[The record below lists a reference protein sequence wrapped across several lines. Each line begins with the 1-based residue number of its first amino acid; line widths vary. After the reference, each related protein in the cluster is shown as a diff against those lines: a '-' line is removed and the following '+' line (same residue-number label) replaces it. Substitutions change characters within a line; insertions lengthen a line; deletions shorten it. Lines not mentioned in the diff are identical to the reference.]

1 MRVCFDIDG
10 TLSAS
15 PALCKLMCDLKA
27 HGHKVVVLTGHHSA
41 EITKADKKSK
51 KADLAALGLKGCY
64 DKLHVYPEAS
74 VSQCK
79 AAYCKKHDV
88 PLMIDNSMK
97 TASLTD
103 PSTTVVVPWHSIA
116 A

>member
-27 HGHKVVVLTGHHSA
+27 HGHKIVVLTGHHSA

-51 KADLAALGLKGCY
+51 KADLAALGLKGAY
-64 DKLHVYPEAS
+64 DKLHVYPETEVA
-74 VSQCK
+74 QCK
-79 AAYCKKHDV
+79 ADYCRKHDV
-88 PLMIDNSMK
+88 PLMFDNSMRN
-97 TASLTD
+97 ASLAPD
-103 PSTTVVVPWHSIA
+103 STTVVVPWHSIA